1 MTKTVKCPDCEE
13 PVIIPD
19 DAQVGEII
27 ECNNCAAEME
37 IISINPPQVSL
48 IIEEK

>member
-1 MTKTVKCPDCEE
+1 MTKITECPDCEE
-13 PVIIPD
+13 TIIIPD
-19 DAQVGEII
+19 DSEVGEII
-27 ECNNCAAEME
+27 DCPNCGAELE